1 MKIISSK
8 FKILLKRIMR
18 TEKSKKEILN
28 RLSYLEGHCGAIR
41 RMVEEG
47 RYCIDIIH
55 QIEAVEAALKKVKE
69 KILENH
75 LETCVTTAV
84 KGKDE
89 KERRKVLNE
98 LLEVFKRK

>member
-1 MKIISSK
+1 M
-8 FKILLKRIMR
+8 
-18 TEKSKKEILN
+18 EQNQKEILN

-41 RMVEEG
+41 KMIEEG
-47 RYCIDIIH
+47 RYCIDVIH

-84 KGKDE
+84 KGKN
-89 KERRKVLNE
+89 ERERKKVLGE
-98 LLEVFKRK
+98 LLEVFKRQ

>member
-1 MKIISSK
+1 
-8 FKILLKRIMR
+8 MR

-41 RMVEEG
+41 RMVKEG

-69 KILENH
+69 KILEDH
-75 LETCVTTAV
+75 LHTCVTTAI

-89 KERRKVLNE
+89 KAREKVLGE
-98 LLEVFKRK
+98 LMEVYKKNNHD